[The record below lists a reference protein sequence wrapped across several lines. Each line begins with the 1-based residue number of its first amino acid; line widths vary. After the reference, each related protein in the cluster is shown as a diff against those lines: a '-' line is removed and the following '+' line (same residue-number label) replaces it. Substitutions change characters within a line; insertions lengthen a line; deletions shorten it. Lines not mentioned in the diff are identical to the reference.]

1 MQKCSRNS
9 RSLSNSVG
17 FSELERSELT
27 PAQTTFL
34 PLSAMLDEATSFF
47 SDMME
52 RLGQVGP
59 A

>member
-9 RSLSNSVG
+9 RSLSSLVG
-17 FSELERSELT
+17 FFELERPELT
-27 PAQTTFL
+27 PARTTLL
-34 PLSAMLDEATSFF
+34 PLSAALDEATSFF
-47 SDMME
+47 ADMME